1 MPGSVLSAMREII
14 FVLENL
20 ESGRKKRSCI
30 PEIVTK
36 RQHEECAKIGGK
48 PWCTAE
54 AKEQGLPLPT
64 EAVQCEA
71 LRIKLM
77 H

>member
-1 MPGSVLSAMREII
+1 MYTRNYS
-14 FVLENL
+14 
-20 ESGRKKRSCI
+20 
-30 PEIVTK
+30 T

-54 AKEQGLPLPT
+54 AKEQGAPLPLG
-64 EAVQCEA
+64 EAVNCEA